1 MSFNLIFSKNYN
13 KSCYQLCKRQKN
25 NNQKIYTMLNLLITL
40 LLSLGST
47 VSPNINEREAREQ
60 LKAEHN
66 LTLEEAYLD
75 EEYENLGY

>member
-1 MSFNLIFSKNYN
+1 
-13 KSCYQLCKRQKN
+13 
-25 NNQKIYTMLNLLITL
+25 MLNLLITL